1 MNWSKIELLNCSLF
15 NEAKPAKN
23 FPLGVDFSF
32 IAATSF
38 SFNLNLNSINQ
49 KEIQNVLDWIQ
60 IRLI

>member
-1 MNWSKIELLNCSLF
+1 MIAAEGLNAGKLRAEWKDFRNGMANKLVSL
-15 NEAKPAKN
+15 
-23 FPLGVDFSF
+23 